1 MTFKEVWYLD
11 SAKQHLPLKFQTSNL
26 FWTGQFL
33 VGFVHKKSI
42 S

>member
-1 MTFKEVWYLD
+1 MKFKEVWYLD
-11 SAKQHLPLKFQTSNL
+11 FAKQHPLLKFQTSNL

-33 VGFVHKKSI
+33 VGFVHKNSI